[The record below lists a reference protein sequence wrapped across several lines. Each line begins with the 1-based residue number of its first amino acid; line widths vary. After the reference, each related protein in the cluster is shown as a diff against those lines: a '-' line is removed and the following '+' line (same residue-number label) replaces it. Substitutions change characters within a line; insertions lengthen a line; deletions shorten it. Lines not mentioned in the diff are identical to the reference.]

1 VWIHVTCFLA
11 NVRAINEKNGRTL
24 VGSLAN
30 LDQLKVLDLRG
41 PLDDKFRDLANLEY
55 LDLRSNTLAHRRHRS
70 LRPWDISRSCATCT
84 WEPTHFPVPFLPLWA
99 TRPSLQFLALNN
111 NGLAGSVPSSLSK
124 LTSLEYLFLDDDD
137 DDNNNNNNNNIISG
151 GIPNSLT
158 KLAALKELI
167 LNNN

>member
-1 VWIHVTCFLA
+1 
-11 NVRAINEKNGRTL
+11 
-24 VGSLAN
+24 
-30 LDQLKVLDLRG
+30 
-41 PLDDKFRDLANLEY
+41 
-55 LDLRSNTLAHRRHRS
+55 
-70 LRPWDISRSCATCT
+70 
-84 WEPTHFPVPFLPLWA
+84 VPFLPLWA